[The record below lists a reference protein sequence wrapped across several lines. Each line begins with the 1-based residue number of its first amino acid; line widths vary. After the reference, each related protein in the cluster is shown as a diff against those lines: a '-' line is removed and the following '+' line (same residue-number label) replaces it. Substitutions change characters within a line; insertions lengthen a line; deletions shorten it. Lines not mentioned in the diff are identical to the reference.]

1 MLQTPKIRPSKAQG
15 MMLFDFGPLFP
26 WVRVSRIL
34 TEILLDYTT
43 GNSQIYTIA
52 SGKTP
57 DFTQFCDKY
66 DRV

>member
-1 MLQTPKIRPSKAQG
+1 